1 MKETPLS
8 KLIVEEGEL
17 DEQFLHDLLEPYIRF
32 RKTGELSFTENYP
45 KLTKYGKIIV
55 LLLSQK
61 AKARLIKNE
70 NEKLRPIE
78 IVKISGV
85 SRKTVDSALDKFK
98 KRGLTTSEE
107 KKHFIPNYSLPSVKK
122 FLERQKL
129 KEKREVKRKR
139 APE

>member
-8 KLIVEEGEL
+8 KLIVEEVEL
-17 DEQFLHDLLEPYIRF
+17 NEQLLHDLLEPYIRF
-32 RKTGELSFTENYP
+32 KKTGGLRFTENYP
-45 KLTKYGKIIV
+45 KLSKYGKIIV

-70 NEKLRPIE
+70 NEKLRPLD

-129 KEKREVKRKR
+129 KGKKRPRMKR
-139 APE
+139 A